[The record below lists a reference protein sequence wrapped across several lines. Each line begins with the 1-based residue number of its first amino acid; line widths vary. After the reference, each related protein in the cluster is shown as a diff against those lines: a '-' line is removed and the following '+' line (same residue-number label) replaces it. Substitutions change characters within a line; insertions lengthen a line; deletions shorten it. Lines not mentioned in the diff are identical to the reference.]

1 MFSHGGGRDPAT
13 ATTRTR
19 KESNTKLTLMYL
31 LPTVCSGWLKL
42 NHVISKHKQVY
53 FVEETKRYINLGLSS
68 TTTAHWKFVPLI
80 ECCLYCQ
87 SWLTR
92 RCCFSNFSWGEVSSP
107 AKERILWPGFGGC
120 TGLRRLMTLEC
131 GHQGLVLPLLRWLCW
146 RRSCVLLLFL
156 LLFSLFV
163 FSNAGLVVA
172 FWLLLSAD
180 KGDGNL
186 LLFALLRLRTSQSA
200 VIHWRRAKANTQAH
214 IQRGEE
220 KEKKTQTLNISA
232 IQSFSYV
239 CIYISF
245 LLLFSNYARI
255 ISRST
260 GFFRTI
266 FYCILYE
273 SNFALM
279 EMQINAQWEENIFR
293 APQQKEKENS
303 KRHATHELNY
313 LLRVCACCCT
323 TTIKTQKKKKLNK
336 SKQQRSNVREPPTR
350 IEKSNGQIEFRPAIY
365 AFN

>member
-42 NHVISKHKQVY
+42 NHVILKHKQVY

-156 LLFSLFV
+156 LLFSLFCLLQCRLSCCFLASSLCWQRWWQFV
-163 FSNAGLVVA
+163 VVCSSSTSHLAKCRYSLTKGKSKHTSTHSEGRREGEKNTNTKHFSNSIILICMYLYFFFVA
-172 FWLLLSAD
+172 
-180 KGDGNL
+180 
-186 LLFALLRLRTSQSA
+186 
-200 VIHWRRAKANTQAH
+200 I
-214 IQRGEE
+214 
-220 KEKKTQTLNISA
+220 
-232 IQSFSYV
+232 
-239 CIYISF
+239 
-245 LLLFSNYARI
+245 
-255 ISRST
+255 
-260 GFFRTI
+260 
-266 FYCILYE
+266 
-273 SNFALM
+273 
-279 EMQINAQWEENIFR
+279 
-293 APQQKEKENS
+293 
-303 KRHATHELNY
+303 
-313 LLRVCACCCT
+313 
-323 TTIKTQKKKKLNK
+323 
-336 SKQQRSNVREPPTR
+336 
-350 IEKSNGQIEFRPAIY
+350 
-365 AFN
+365 